1 MRLLEILEFPKILK
15 LYQEVIEVIRKKISL
30 GILLVLLGL
39 IATGQAGTSGCQC
52 GPSPSTLSY
61 EYKVP
66 YCTAN
71 NENDRVALLCYIEVH
86 YYDAQDAEIGKVRK
100 DLVKVIRGDT
110 IFGELSEQFPPVGAV
125 NLFKRDS
132 VQLNIPDSAVKAKVI
147 FHVGGYYL
155 LDDNG
160 NAADQDDGIEAL
172 LKNVYLGTN
181 KVTGWEIASYDDIGI
196 YQYMGTIEDDG
207 TLWGKIIGGKVILL
221 DQGFVTFS
229 AEVPLT

>member
-1 MRLLEILEFPKILK
+1 M
-15 LYQEVIEVIRKKISL
+15 IRKKISL

-52 GPSPSTLSY
+52 GPSPSSLSY
-61 EYKVP
+61 DYKVP
-66 YCTAN
+66 YCTAD

-86 YYDAQDAEIGKVRK
+86 YYDSQDAEIGKVRN

-110 IFGELSEQFPPVGAV
+110 IFGELSEQFPPASAV
-125 NLFKRDS
+125 NFFKRDS
-132 VQLNIPDSAVKAKVI
+132 VQLNIPDSAVKAEVI
-147 FHVGGYYL
+147 FHVGAHYL

-160 NAADQDDGIEAL
+160 DAVDQNDGIEAL

-181 KVTGWEIASYDDIGI
+181 KVTGWEVASYDNLGVYEYI
-196 YQYMGTIEDDG
+196 GTIEEDE
-207 TLWGKIIGGKVILL
+207 TLRGRIVGGEMMLI